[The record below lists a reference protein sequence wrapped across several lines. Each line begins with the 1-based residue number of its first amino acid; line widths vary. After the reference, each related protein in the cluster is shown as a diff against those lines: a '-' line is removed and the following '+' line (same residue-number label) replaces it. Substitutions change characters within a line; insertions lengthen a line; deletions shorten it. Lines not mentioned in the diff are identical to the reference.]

1 MSNSLIHTIFLAAGF
16 LLLFASGE
24 FLYHVLKVKAELTR
38 KYVHFSTGF
47 ITMLFPPLIG
57 NHWLVMALC
66 GSFLLILAI
75 SMRFD
80 LLKSINA
87 VDRKTH
93 GSILY
98 PIVVYGC
105 YLAYDYSEHFS
116 YFYIPV
122 LILAVS
128 DPVAALVGKGYPIGK
143 YTIFGHSKTL
153 SGSLGFLVSAVI
165 LCISLFIFVDE
176 RSFGFALVAALVIAF
191 CTTILEAVSHKGYD
205 NFTIPGSAL
214 GVLFIIENLI

>member
-1 MSNSLIHTIFLAAGF
+1 MSTSLLHTIYLAGAF

-24 FLYHVLKVKAELTR
+24 VLYHVFKIRAELTR
-38 KYVHFSTGF
+38 KYIHFSTGF

-57 NHWLVMALC
+57 NHWFVMALC
-66 GSFLLILAI
+66 GSFLLILAV
-75 SMRFD
+75 SMRFK
-80 LLKSINA
+80 LLPSINA

-105 YLAYDYSEHFS
+105 YLAFNYSGHFS
-116 YFYIPV
+116 YFYIPI

-128 DPVAALVGKGYPIGK
+128 DPIAALVGKGYPLGK
-143 YTIFGHSKTL
+143 YTIFGHSKTF
-153 SGSLGFLVSAVI
+153 SGSAGFFVSAMI
-165 LCISLFIFVDE
+165 LCFLLLVYVDGRPMLLAFGPALLISLC
-176 RSFGFALVAALVIAF
+176 S
-191 CTTILEAVSHKGYD
+191 TISEAVTHKGYD

-214 GVLFIIENLI
+214 AVLFVLENMN